1 MSFSKLLLYSMCLVY
16 GCIDYKTCTA
26 HLSCFF
32 FLKKRQPYET
42 CRNCEIKKKGS
53 NRKCVGYSNVSGM
66 YGLCKTY
73 AWASEFPDLL
83 SWSLSRRGWGGGSQL
98 VLLLCKSFLLH
109 SYPAVQNLQKSL
121 LRHEFLWFFPHW
133 FF

>member
-16 GCIDYKTCTA
+16 GCIDYKTCTV
-26 HLSCFF
+26 HLSWFF

-73 AWASEFPDLL
+73 AWASEFPDLFL
-83 SWSLSRRGWGGGSQL
+83 IL
-98 VLLLCKSFLLH
+98 VIEQKGVGRWK
-109 SYPAVQNLQKSL
+109 PACLAFVQILPFALISSSAKL
-121 LRHEFLWFFPHW
+121 AKVIA
-133 FF
+133 